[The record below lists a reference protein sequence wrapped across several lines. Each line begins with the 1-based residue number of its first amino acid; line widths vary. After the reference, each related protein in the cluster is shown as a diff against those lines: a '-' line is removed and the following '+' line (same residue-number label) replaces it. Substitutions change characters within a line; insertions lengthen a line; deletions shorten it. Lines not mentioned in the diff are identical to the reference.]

1 MSKETLVF
9 EQIKKSGLPED
20 FIREILKFSST
31 IKVKRGEYLVDVGDL
46 CNQIFFVVE
55 GGFISKYFDL
65 ETQTNRTVNF
75 YLDSFQ
81 PFMTSVDSY
90 YKNKPTDYQLMA
102 IKSSTVIAFDRKDT
116 DEFLIRSPHFSKYYY
131 NFAINNLIK
140 ESHYRSLLLT
150 YSAEKFYSYLMEEHP
165 EIIQNVPSKYIAEF
179 MGISQEWLS
188 KLKTK
193 R

>member
-1 MSKETLVF
+1 MKTNTKVF
-9 EQIKKSGLPED
+9 ERIKKIGLPED
-20 FIREILKFSST
+20 FISEILLFSST
-31 IKVKRGEYLVDVGDL
+31 LELKRNEQLIDVGDL
-46 CNQIFFVVE
+46 CNQIYFVLE
-55 GGFISKYFDL
+55 GGFISKYYDS
-65 ETQTNRTVNF
+65 ETETYRTVNF

-90 YKNKPTDYQLMA
+90 FKNNPTAYQLVA
-102 IKSSTVIAFDRKDT
+102 IKKSTVIAFDRKDT
-116 DEFLIRSPHFSKYYY
+116 DEFLKRAPHFSKYYY
-131 NFAINNLIK
+131 NFAIDNLIK

-150 YSAEKFYSYLMEEHP
+150 YSSDKFYQYLMAEHP

>member
-1 MSKETLVF
+1 MSENTKVF
-9 EQIKKSGLPED
+9 EQIRKSGLPED
-20 FIREILKFSST
+20 FIFEILKFST
-31 IKVKRGEYLVDVGDL
+31 TQEIKRNEQLVAVGDI
-46 CNQIFFVVE
+46 CSQIYFVLE
-55 GGFISKYFDL
+55 GGFISKYFDADS
-65 ETQTNRTVNF
+65 ETSRTVNF

-81 PFMTSVDSY
+81 PFMTSVDGY
-90 YKNKPTDYQLMA
+90 FKNKPTNYQLLA
-102 IKSSTVIAFDRKDT
+102 IKTSTVIAFDRRDT
-116 DEFLIRSPHFSKYYY
+116 DEFLKRSPHFSKYYY
-131 NFAINNLIK
+131 NFAIDNLIK

-150 YSAEKFYSYLMEEHP
+150 YSSDKFYKYLITEHP